1 VARDNNSDQP
11 GKSGPAQARSG
22 TRSPTK
28 EASIRT
34 PNTKPASGGG
44 SAKQP
49 EQLARRISTP
59 LLFFFV
65 VGDIL
70 GSGIYAL
77 VGVIAGEVGGA
88 IWASFLIAIAF
99 AFLIGFSYAELVTKY
114 PAAAGAS
121 LYVNRAF
128 NNGLLTFLVAFSL
141 VAAGLS
147 AAGALA
153 QVFGGPYF
161 QTFLSVPTLLVAA
174 LFILALGLINFR
186 GISESVRAN
195 TVMSLIELSGLAII
209 LVIGAVV
216 LFSGDADL
224 GRPFEFREGVNPAI
238 ATLGGATLAF
248 FALIGFE
255 NAVNVAEE
263 TQNPSRTYPRALFGG
278 LLLASLLYLAI
289 SFTASMVVPT
299 EQLAASEGALLEV
312 VRQGPIPIPERLFSI
327 IALVAV
333 SNTALVA
340 LIMASRVL
348 YGMAREGVLPR
359 VLARTH
365 RSRRTP
371 WVAIVFTTLVA
382 LILLTTAD
390 VGRLADTTV
399 VFILIVFLLVNT
411 SVLVLRRDRVDHDHF
426 SAPTVVPVLGI
437 VACLIL
443 MVQIGIN
450 DIGVYTYAG
459 VLLVVGL
466 ALYGLNAL
474 LKRRLDPAGR
484 RG

>member
-1 VARDNNSDQP
+1 
-11 GKSGPAQARSG
+11 
-22 TRSPTK
+22 
-28 EASIRT
+28 
-34 PNTKPASGGG
+34 
-44 SAKQP
+44 
-49 EQLARRISTP
+49 
-59 LLFFFV
+59 
-65 VGDIL
+65 
-70 GSGIYAL
+70 
-77 VGVIAGEVGGA
+77 
-88 IWASFLIAIAF
+88 
-99 AFLIGFSYAELVTKY
+99 
-114 PAAAGAS
+114 
-121 LYVNRAF
+121 
-128 NNGLLTFLVAFSL
+128 
-141 VAAGLS
+141 
-147 AAGALA
+147 
-153 QVFGGPYF
+153 
-161 QTFLSVPTLLVAA
+161 
-174 LFILALGLINFR
+174 
-186 GISESVRAN
+186 
-195 TVMSLIELSGLAII
+195 
-209 LVIGAVV
+209 
-216 LFSGDADL
+216 
-224 GRPFEFREGVNPAI
+224 
-238 ATLGGATLAF
+238 LGGATLAF

-348 YGMAREGVLPR
+348 YGMAREGILPR

-371 WVAIVFTTLVA
+371 WVAIVLTTLVA

-426 SAPTVVPVLGI
+426 TAPTVVPVLGI
-437 VACLIL
+437 VACLVL

-450 DIGVYTYAG
+450 DIGVYAYAG

-474 LKRRLDPAGR
+474 LKRRLDPTGR

>member
-1 VARDNNSDQP
+1 MGISD
-11 GKSGPAQARSG
+11 
-22 TRSPTK
+22 
-28 EASIRT
+28 
-34 PNTKPASGGG
+34 TKPAESGRPVD
-44 SAKQP
+44 QP

-114 PAAAGAS
+114 PKAAGAS

-128 NNGLLTFLVAFSL
+128 NNRPLTFLVAFSL
-141 VAAGLS
+141 VAAGVS

-161 QTFLSVPTLLVAA
+161 QAFLNVPTLLVAA
-174 LFILALGLINFR
+174 LFIVALGLINFR

-195 TVMSLIELSGLAII
+195 TIMSLIELSGLAII

-224 GRPFEFREGVNPAI
+224 TRPFEFREGVNPAI

-263 TQNPSRTYPRALFGG
+263 THNPSRTYPRALFGG
-278 LLLASLLYLAI
+278 LLLASLLYLAV

-299 EQLAASEGALLEV
+299 EQLANSEGALLEV
-312 VRQGPIPIPERLFSI
+312 VRQGPIPVPERLFSL

-348 YGMAREGVLPR
+348 YGMAREDVLPR
-359 VLARTH
+359 VFARTH
-365 RSRRTP
+365 RARRTP

-382 LILLTTAD
+382 LVLLTTAD

-399 VFILIVFLLVNT
+399 VFILIVFLLVNA
-411 SVLVLRRDRVDHDHF
+411 SVLVLRRDRVDHEHF
-426 SAPTVVPVLGI
+426 TAPTVFPILGI
-437 VACLIL
+437 VACLVL
-443 MVQIGIN
+443 MVQISIN
-450 DIGVYTYAG
+450 DIGVYAYAG
-459 VLLVVGL
+459 VLLVIGL
-466 ALYGLNAL
+466 VLYVVNNL
-474 LKRRLDPAGR
+474 LRRRLDSTDSTDRPG
-484 RG
+484 